1 MGRYAMS
8 VKVMIAFGP
17 QTYTMLNSEAKE
29 RGVSVQELLR
39 AVIIP
44 EWFKVREVPR
54 NGNGSL
60 IESSRI
66 RAPEFRESSPLQR
79 IRT

>member
-1 MGRYAMS
+1 MS

-17 QTYTMLNSEAKE
+17 QTYSQLNAEARE

-44 EWFKVREVPR
+44 EWFKVKEIPR
-54 NGNGSL
+54 NGISIPEL
-60 IESSRI
+60 SRI
-66 RAPEFRESSPLQR
+66 RPTDIREAATTTSPLQR
-79 IRT
+79 IRS